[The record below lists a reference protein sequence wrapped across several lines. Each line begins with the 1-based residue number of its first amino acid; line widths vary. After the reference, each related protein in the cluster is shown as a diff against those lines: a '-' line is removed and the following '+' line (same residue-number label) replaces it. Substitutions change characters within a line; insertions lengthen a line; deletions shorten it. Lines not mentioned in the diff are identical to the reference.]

1 MRADSQDHGRGRMGR
16 SWHSPLG
23 NCYASTIIRLKPN
36 DPQAAGLAFVVAVAV
51 HETLQH
57 CAPEIAFTLKWP
69 NDILIGQ
76 AKLCGILLE
85 RRGDAIVAGV
95 GVNLAHY
102 PEDIER
108 PATSLAAQGV
118 TPPTPQDFVTQLAT
132 NLRARLSDWRKSGLP
147 AILAIWREHAHAA
160 GTELRASLPDGEQ
173 ISGSY
178 IGLAEDGALKLR
190 LADGSI
196 RAIHAGDIFLI

>member
-1 MRADSQDHGRGRMGR
+1 MGR

-147 AILAIWREHAHAA
+147 AILAIWRQHAHAA